1 MYDEFSKDWNE
12 LFWTVVTKSM
22 SKYNIICQFLDENVT
37 PSIEIWY
44 QIFLLTHNFLLC
56 CGCDISYL
64 TQLLQASVTFNTVSK
79 FFVASQVV
87 SRDQMLNNIII
98 FHKVYVPGTF
108 PGLMSL
114 ATHIFVFYSLTIFE
128 NGVIYGCFKD
138 LVDTIFNAI
147 IGLCHDFLSSEQL
160 L

>member
-1 MYDEFSKDWNE
+1 MKSYITKLVLLNSKVYDMYDKISKHWNE
-12 LFWTVVTKSM
+12 LFWTVVMKSM
-22 SKYNIICQFLDENVT
+22 SKNNIICQFIDENVT

-44 QIFLLTHNFLLC
+44 RIFSLAHNFLLC

-64 TQLLQASVTFNTVSK
+64 TWLLQASVTFNTVSK

-114 ATHIFVFYSLTIFE
+114 ATHIFVFYYLKIFE
-128 NGVIYGCFKD
+128 NGVI
-138 LVDTIFNAI
+138 
-147 IGLCHDFLSSEQL
+147 
-160 L
+160 

>member
-1 MYDEFSKDWNE
+1 
-12 LFWTVVTKSM
+12 
-22 SKYNIICQFLDENVT
+22 
-37 PSIEIWY
+37 
-44 QIFLLTHNFLLC
+44 
-56 CGCDISYL
+56 
-64 TQLLQASVTFNTVSK
+64 
-79 FFVASQVV
+79 
-87 SRDQMLNNIII
+87 MLNNIII

-114 ATHIFVFYSLTIFE
+114 ATHIFVFYSKIVE

-138 LVDTIFNAI
+138 LVDTIINAS